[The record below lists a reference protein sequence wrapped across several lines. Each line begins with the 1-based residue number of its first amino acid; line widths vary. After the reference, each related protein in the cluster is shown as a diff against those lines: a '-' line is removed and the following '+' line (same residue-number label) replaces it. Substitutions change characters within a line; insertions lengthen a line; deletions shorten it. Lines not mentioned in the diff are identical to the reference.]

1 MKDFEAS
8 DKQCCVCRVA
18 KNKEKRGER
27 VRGRE
32 IRPERVMDL

>member
-8 DKQCCVCRVA
+8 DNQCCVWILE
-18 KNKEKRGER
+18 KNKEKRGE
-27 VRGRE
+27 RGRE